1 MVLSTLKLSSAK
13 SFPKIPSASD
23 EASVFCFHLQQKSGS
38 DRIWFGLGLNSV
50 RNDILTFYFFL
61 SEFLL
66 LLVKMQEGEWHAYKF
81 YLYFS
86 FIT

>member
-1 MVLSTLKLSSAK
+1 MKNVNLA
-13 SFPKIPSASD
+13 
-23 EASVFCFHLQQKSGS
+23 
-38 DRIWFGLGLNSV
+38 
-50 RNDILTFYFFL
+50 FFSPL

-81 YLYFS
+81 YLYFN